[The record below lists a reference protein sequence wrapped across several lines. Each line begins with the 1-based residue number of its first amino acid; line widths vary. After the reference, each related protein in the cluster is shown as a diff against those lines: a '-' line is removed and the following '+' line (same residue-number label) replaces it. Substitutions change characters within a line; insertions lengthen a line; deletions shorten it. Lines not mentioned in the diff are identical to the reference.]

1 MRFWLRS
8 PFLCNNNF
16 FMKWIILHLAIYWL
30 IGFIV
35 SGSGMNGFSWALWLW
50 YSSASQFTWFS
61 SNQWLWAIMY
71 INSNCI
77 ILLFELWFFFFPF
90 WGMLGARGWGLG
102 WQGRH
107 GGVRNPW
114 FPCLKRSY
122 WLPFEVTIILV
133 LWLRLIY
140 ECRHVILAP
149 CALDIS

>member
-16 FMKWIILHLAIYWL
+16 FMKWIILHLAIYRL

-77 ILLFELWFFFFPF
+77 ILLFELWFFFSF
-90 WGMLGARGWGLG
+90 LGNVGGQGVGFGVAGQAWRGKEPLVSLLETLLLAAIWSYYY
-102 WQGRH
+102 
-107 GGVRNPW
+107 
-114 FPCLKRSY
+114 PCFMS
-122 WLPFEVTIILV
+122 EID
-133 LWLRLIY
+133 LWM
-140 ECRHVILAP
+140 
-149 CALDIS
+149 